1 MAERKTMKNH
11 KRKLHN
17 PEENIRASHKREL
30 GDYEQNVPMTSNEKQ
45 ALRRWVLSGHSVYE
59 APVSKYACLCGEWPT
74 DFLDVYRLDK
84 ELDAAVQGK
93 NAIEREIY
101 LRQYFGDE
109 EEVPLEKAKQES
121 WEELP
126 KQVRDYVRKLKRE
139 VFYLWIFLT
148 EQGLWE
154 DAREFMEENRN
165 EPAPFEESW

>member
-30 GDYEQNVPMTSNEKQ
+30 GDYEQNVPMTSHENQ

-59 APVSKYACLCGEWPT
+59 APASRYACLCGEWPT

-84 ELDAAVQGK
+84 ELDGAVQGK
-93 NAIEREIY
+93 NAIEREIC

-126 KQVRDYVRKLKRE
+126 KQVQDYVRKLKRE

>member
-59 APVSKYACLCGEWPT
+59 APASKYASLCGEWPT

>member
-1 MAERKTMKNH
+1 MADHKTMMNH
-11 KRKLHN
+11 KGKSHN
-17 PEENIRASHKREL
+17 AEENLRDSNKREL
-30 GDYEQNVPMTSNEKQ
+30 GDYEQNVPMTPDEKQ
-45 ALRRWVLSGHSVYE
+45 ALRRWVLSGHRVYE
-59 APVSKYACLCGEWPT
+59 APASKYACLCGEWPA

-93 NAIEREIY
+93 SAAEREIY

-109 EEVPLEKAKQES
+109 EEVPLEKMKQEN
-121 WEELP
+121 WEKFP
-126 KQVRDYVRKLKRE
+126 KQMQDYVRKLKRE

-165 EPAPFEESW
+165 EPVPFEENW